1 MRIKE
6 ISEKVQKTS
15 SKTLVIQNNL
25 IPLFHNNQE
34 KRFTSNYTKKGD
46 GINRHLGCFHNGI
59 ILIVIC

>member
-1 MRIKE
+1 MRIHQNMRIKE

-34 KRFTSNYTKKGD
+34 KRFTSNYTKKATCAAL
-46 GINRHLGCFHNGI
+46 NVFTTE
-59 ILIVIC
+59 